1 MNICAEPFSDVLAL
15 CYLGCLGGFPCRR
28 HLRTSWCCFAASCT
42 KCMLCIFYT
51 IGHVLEVSVFICLK
65 LLQVV
70 EIVDRYDDACV
81 PANMTDN
88 KLAYI
93 QNPNISKECTRTL
106 TVMSLISGSYL
117 ILND

>member
-1 MNICAEPFSDVLAL
+1 VFFLVGVIFVPVGVVSLLA
-15 CYLGCLGGFPCRR
+15 
-28 HLRTSWCCFAASCT
+28 A
-42 KCMLCIFYT
+42 
-51 IGHVLEVSVFICLK
+51 
-65 LLQVV
+65 QNVV

-106 TVMSLISGSYL
+106 TVMSLIFWQL
-117 ILND
+117 PHIE